1 MKPIQGFPQC
11 SAASEKIIWNDDD
24 SIYGI
29 DIPAWKQIINEVNC
43 DEKDCPDYC
52 KDKYSGVFVKG
63 VNKKLCYSYE
73 KLDSI
78 CLVVKYDNLKDEY
91 SYHGG
96 CFPENKVYKL
106 VPATPGEEDNFYN
119 VEIEIREFNDP
130 ITQAGELTDYEYN
143 FGLFWRYIS
152 FFFKLILLADIV
164 FLGYVAY
171 TIYELKTENKNIP
184 NQNDPLA
191 NHEND
196 KDPENNI

>member
-1 MKPIQGFPQC
+1 MKLIQGFPQC